1 MEKNMAH
8 KYHRTRKDGYRDQ
21 RTNKGLSRS
30 PAQRKA
36 SRDRKKFK

>member
-1 MEKNMAH
+1 MAH

-36 SRDRKKFK
+36 SRDRKKYK